1 MYEAASEVS
10 RSEVLARM
18 AGTALASIGGVSLLL
33 AVACYVSIRQDRQKG
48 DLSNVSRVRRNG
60 IICAIVGVL
69 LIASDF
75 FIWSL
80 SGAYG

>member
-18 AGTALASIGGVSLLL
+18 AGVALGAIGGVSLLL

-48 DLSNVSRVRRNG
+48 DFSNVPRARRNG

-75 FIWSL
+75 FFWYL
-80 SGAYG
+80 TGGFD